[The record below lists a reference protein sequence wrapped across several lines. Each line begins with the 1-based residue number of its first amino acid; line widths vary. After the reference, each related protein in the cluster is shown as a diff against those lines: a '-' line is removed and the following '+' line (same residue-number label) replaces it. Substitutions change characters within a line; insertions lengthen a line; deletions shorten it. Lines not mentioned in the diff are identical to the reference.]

1 MNALAEALSHGM
13 PNTDALELETD
24 NGDDQYFYSF
34 CLEEIDRYRRIDE
47 WIPSYHN
54 ILSMT
59 ALDCKRQLMHRG
71 GIIRTAAQFLQYTQ
85 DECRDELRILAF
97 SCLMDLGYYKSYHIM
112 KWFLYVL
119 GTDPS
124 PFVRRHLIEMLGR
137 TLGAIAIG
145 DASTKPSDPAPAE
158 EGLIVLEDHSTT
170 LARQADLARK
180 QTVTGALKA
189 LKSEL
194 SINQVFKTSLWQAI
208 ESPALTLHQLSELL
222 EICSL
227 LYDTV
232 NSMVVVL
239 NYPRY
244 WRIRN
249 LGRSTVLGSSKPSLI
264 LSFEKTDKVRTKPAP
279 KYLPRNA
286 AQPVP
291 GLNRSESSSSA
302 TNAPI
307 RISMKPPKKPGTLG
321 PLSSPA
327 LASPAPMT
335 PVEGTKPKLILKLNP
350 KGAGKAGGPATP
362 R

>member
-1 MNALAEALSHGM
+1 MNSLAEALSHGM
-13 PNTDALELETD
+13 PNPDAMELEND
-24 NGDDQYFYSF
+24 GDDQYFYNS

-59 ALDCKRQLMHRG
+59 ALDCTRQLMHRRS
-71 GIIRTAAQFLQYTQ
+71 IPRTAVQFLRYTQ
-85 DECRDELRILAF
+85 NECRDELRILAF
-97 SCLMDLGYYKSYHIM
+97 TCLMDLGYHKSDHIL

-124 PFVRRHLIEMLGR
+124 PFVRRHLIELLGK

-145 DASTKPSDPAPAE
+145 DASTKPSDPTPAE

-180 QTVTGALKA
+180 QTIPGALAA

-194 SINQVFKTSLWQAI
+194 SANEIFKTSLWQAI
-208 ESPALTLHQLSELL
+208 ESPALTLHELGELL

-239 NYPRY
+239 KYPRY

-249 LGRSTVLGSSKPSLI
+249 LGRSTIPGSSKPSHI
-264 LSFEKTDKVRTKPAP
+264 LSFEKIDKVRTKPVP
-279 KYLPRNA
+279 KYVPRNTV
-286 AQPVP
+286 QPVP

-302 TNAPI
+302 TNPPI
-307 RISMKPPKKPGTLG
+307 RLSMKPPKKPGTLG
-321 PLSSPA
+321 PLASPA
-327 LASPAPMT
+327 LASPAPVT
-335 PVEGTKPKLILKLNP
+335 PVEGSKPKLILKLNP
-350 KGAGKAGGPATP
+350 KGAGKGGGPATP